1 LRPASEFA
9 NSVIERVW
17 KRCRTILASNAGK
30 NTPEIGSP
38 TGRWAGQ
45 IFRTLNLVQHRK
57 ILAEG
62 RSPSL
67 ADHIAARRLE
77 RLDLDREFLVRGAHV
92 GLYAPF
98 GSRQC
103 FGMYR
108 ALKSSHMRRKF
119 CLRPTALFGVPYR
132 YVARSTCSAI
142 RAMDLRS
149 PRSVTYD
156 SRANAILSRLGRLK
170 CLLTAKRARNPTADN
185 AETG

>member
-1 LRPASEFA
+1 MSTADQELTVQIKA
-9 NSVIERVW
+9 
-17 KRCRTILASNAGK
+17 LAGK

-92 GLYAPF
+92 GLSDRGHGQHP
-98 GSRQC
+98 
-103 FGMYR
+103 
-108 ALKSSHMRRKF
+108 
-119 CLRPTALFGVPYR
+119 
-132 YVARSTCSAI
+132 
-142 RAMDLRS
+142 
-149 PRSVTYD
+149 
-156 SRANAILSRLGRLK
+156 
-170 CLLTAKRARNPTADN
+170 
-185 AETG
+185 